1 MLSESNLSS
10 LRYSMKEEVFYRG
23 QYVFQ
28 EGVDPVNKIYLIR
41 DGDFQLSKQLI
52 KPVKHVIDGKISVEN
67 DKELYAPSSY
77 EMAEEIV
84 NENAFSLKK
93 LNEQRQFCK
102 YSSLSKSQTAED
114 IKVCIL
120 SEMDVFGYQELLE
133 RDIKYRSS
141 TVVCL
146 RNQSNVVSI
155 EKAVLTA
162 IVRRNPTVLEQ
173 MKQDWTSFLVERVA
187 NKLLVEQV
195 LMQ

>member
-1 MLSESNLSS
+1 
-10 LRYSMKEEVFYRG
+10 
-23 QYVFQ
+23 
-28 EGVDPVNKIYLIR
+28 
-41 DGDFQLSKQLI
+41 
-52 KPVKHVIDGKISVEN
+52 
-67 DKELYAPSSY
+67 
-77 EMAEEIV
+77 
-84 NENAFSLKK
+84 
-93 LNEQRQFCK
+93 
-102 YSSLSKSQTAED
+102 
-114 IKVCIL
+114 
-120 SEMDVFGYQELLE
+120 MDVFGYQELLE